1 MGGRGSAR
9 FAHRRQPSFSRGERP
24 GQPFKRG
31 SRPAIWAWRRYL
43 SLCARCEAAPLTWAL
58 AARWQEAQAALEK
71 AGAQVS
77 ELERAL
83 GATPD
88 PDTLRRAQG
97 DLAYLNTLEA
107 NRRMAERESEQ
118 LRAGAEKA
126 LAAAEALAD
135 GQTATF
141 LLTLAQME
149 DGDLL
154 RGLVAQGHAIALLA
168 QGTTADEVAWELEE
182 GRALLWQAAC
192 AWLNLVWYEGAADI
206 GGVLEEMG
214 CGRVAADLDRRGS
227 PLTSAGRASALLGVI
242 GEYRRDLA
250 VCLGDAGA
258 CLTGLSALG
267 EGLEAAGYRVCSWRM
282 GTA

>member
-1 MGGRGSAR
+1 MG
-9 FAHRRQPSFSRGERP
+9 
-24 GQPFKRG
+24 
-31 SRPAIWAWRRYL
+31 
-43 SLCARCEAAPLTWAL
+43 
-58 AARWQEAQAALEK
+58 
-71 AGAQVS
+71 
-77 ELERAL
+77 
-83 GATPD
+83 
-88 PDTLRRAQG
+88 
-97 DLAYLNTLEA
+97 
-107 NRRMAERESEQ
+107 
-118 LRAGAEKA
+118 
-126 LAAAEALAD
+126 
-135 GQTATF
+135 
-141 LLTLAQME
+141 

-227 PLTSAGRASALLGVI
+227 PLSSAGRASALLGVI

-250 VCLGDAGA
+250 VHLGDAGA
-258 CLTGLSALG
+258 CLTGLPALG

>member
-1 MGGRGSAR
+1 MRYKGYTWPHNPRVYSIDYQ
-9 FAHRRQPSFSRGERP
+9 RQMAE
-24 GQPFKRG
+24 QQ
-31 SRPAIWAWRRYL
+31 
-43 SLCARCEAAPLTWAL
+43 T
-58 AARWQEAQAALEK
+58 QEDPQQDDPAQAATGQRVHLLLT
-71 AGAQVS
+71 AQTS
-77 ELERAL
+77 
-83 GATPD
+83 D
-88 PDTLRRAQG
+88 D
-97 DLAYLNTLEA
+97 
-107 NRRMAERESEQ
+107 
-118 LRAGAEKA
+118 A

-250 VCLGDAGA
+250 VYLGDAGA